1 VITGLAVSLPRPAYS
16 EIAKRAGVQGA
27 VSVQVL
33 VDEAGRVVSA
43 KVVSGHPLLIVE
55 AQRAAL
61 QARFSPTKL
70 GDQPVKVSGVIT
82 YNFVLSK

>member
-1 VITGLAVSLPRPAYS
+1 S
-16 EIAKRAGVQGA
+16 

-33 VDEAGRVVSA
+33 IDETGRVVSA
-43 KVVSGHPLLIVE
+43 KAVSGHPLLTLD

-70 GDQPVKVSGVIT
+70 GDQPVRVSGVIT
-82 YNFVLSK
+82 YNFVLSN